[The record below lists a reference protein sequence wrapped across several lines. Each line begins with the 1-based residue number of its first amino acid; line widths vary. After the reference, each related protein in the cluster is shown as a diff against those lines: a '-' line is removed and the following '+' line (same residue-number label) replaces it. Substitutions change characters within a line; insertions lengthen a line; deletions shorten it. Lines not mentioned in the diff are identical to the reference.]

1 MTQNVFPDTV
11 TSIKENIATLACAS
25 SSEGEETKPVSGK
38 IIDMP
43 GHPALSGFVRLASV
57 THRQVVKYIP
67 QAAGIVYLID
77 GTEYNV
83 SSIAEY

>member
-11 TSIKENIATLACAS
+11 TSIKENVATLACAP
-25 SSEGEETKPVSGK
+25 SSEGEKTKPVRGK

-43 GHPALSGFVRLASV
+43 GHPALYGFARLASV
-57 THRQVVKYIP
+57 MCRQIVKYIP